1 MAGGSGRTR
10 WLYRIWWTDEKW
22 ERVVESTN
30 PPHSFIHKR
39 SVAVGDREGY
49 ARSINR
55 QVDPITDYNGPL
67 VTIEVIPR
75 MEGVGFLHML

>member
-1 MAGGSGRTR
+1 MGFGGPTKRDPVSCWMAR
-10 WLYRIWWTDEKW
+10 KW
-22 ERVVESTN
+22 EGIVESIN

-49 ARSINR
+49 ACSINR
-55 QVDPITDYNGPL
+55 QVDPITDHNEPL

-75 MEGVGFLHML
+75 MEGVGLLHML